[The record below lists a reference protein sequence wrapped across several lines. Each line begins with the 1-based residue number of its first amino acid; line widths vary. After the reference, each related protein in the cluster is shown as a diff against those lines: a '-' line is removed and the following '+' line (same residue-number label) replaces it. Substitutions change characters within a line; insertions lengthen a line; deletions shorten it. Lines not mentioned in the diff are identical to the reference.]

1 MSASMD
7 LNNIQ
12 SIISQNISLINFL
25 DFVALKLLLITEIL
39 LFYLAFFKETKS
51 YLYYVLVISL
61 YPEVFFKK
69 A

>member
-1 MSASMD
+1 MD

-25 DFVALKLLLITEIL
+25 DFVALKLFLITEIL

-51 YLYYVLVISL
+51 YL
-61 YPEVFFKK
+61 PRFRQ
-69 A
+69 

>member
-25 DFVALKLLLITEIL
+25 DFVALKLLRITEIL
-39 LFYLAFFKETKS
+39 SGILQGNKK
-51 YLYYVLVISL
+51 LYFHALGR
-61 YPEVFFKK
+61 K
-69 A
+69 